1 MALLNRGRLF
11 DGALL
16 AGALFGGRLANEE
29 TEGWPVVL
37 AFGSGGPDIVLMQKA
52 PAHLERDDEEAIIF
66 AIVSAITQGILR

>member
-11 DGALL
+11 AGALL
-16 AGALFGGRLANEE
+16 AGALFGGRLANE